1 MLSLQ
6 NKRRRINDLNL
17 EINDNLIPGTVLDRK
32 AMGNVTGMDFL
43 NKIFYISDGIM
54 LSQIKEISG
63 IDGSTLQNWV
73 KRGWVENSK
82 LKRYNIDQL
91 AHILIINML
100 RNCMQL
106 DKIAY
111 LIKYVNGSVDDRRD
125 DIIRDSEL
133 YDYICR
139 ILDKLMRDEN
149 GCTLETLRNCIA
161 AVTSDYEEKVS
172 GASRR
177 LINALEIIITAH
189 YASVLKLHTDMKL
202 NELCG

>member
-1 MLSLQ
+1 M
-6 NKRRRINDLNL
+6 NL
-17 EINDNLIPGTVLDRK
+17 EINDNLIPGTVLNRK
-32 AMGNVTGMDFL
+32 SMGNVTGIEFL

-82 LKRYNIDQL
+82 LKRYNVDQL

-106 DKIAY
+106 DKIAF
-111 LIKYVNGSVDDRRD
+111 LIRYVNGSVDDRRD
-125 DIIRDSEL
+125 DIIRDSVL

-149 GCTLETLRNCIA
+149 GCTFETLRKCIEE
-161 AVTSDYEEKVS
+161 VTADYEEKVS

-177 LINALEIIITAH
+177 LTNALEIIITAH
-189 YASVLKLHTDMKL
+189 YASVLKMHTDTKL
-202 NELCG
+202 SELCG

>member
-1 MLSLQ
+1 M
-6 NKRRRINDLNL
+6 NL
-17 EINDNLIPGTVLDRK
+17 EINDRLIPGTVLDRK
-32 AMGNVTGMDFL
+32 SMGNVTGKEFL

-106 DKIAY
+106 DKIAF
-111 LIKYVNGSVDDRRD
+111 LIRYINGSVDDRRD

-133 YDYICR
+133 YGYICS

-149 GCTLETLRNCIA
+149 GCTFETLNKCIGE
-161 AVTSDYEEKVS
+161 VTEDYEEKVG
-172 GASRR
+172 GALRR
-177 LINALEIIITAH
+177 LRNALEIIITAH
-189 YASVLKLHTDMKL
+189 YASVLKAHTDAKL
-202 NELCG
+202 SEICG

>member
-1 MLSLQ
+1 M
-6 NKRRRINDLNL
+6 NL

-32 AMGNVTGMDFL
+32 AMGNVTGKEFL
-43 NKIFYISDGIM
+43 KKIFFISDGVM
-54 LSQIKEISG
+54 LSQIREISG

-82 LKRYNIDQL
+82 LKRYNIDQM

-106 DKIAY
+106 DKIAF
-111 LIKYVNGSVDDRRD
+111 LIRYVNGSVDDRGD

-139 ILDKLMRDEN
+139 ILDKLMRDED
-149 GCTLETLRNCIA
+149 GCTYETLKKCIA
-161 AVTSDYEEKVS
+161 EVTSDYEEKVG
-172 GASRR
+172 GAKKR
-177 LINALEIIITAH
+177 LTNALEIIVTAH
-189 YASVLKLHTDMKL
+189 YASVLKTHTDMKL
-202 NELCG
+202 SELCR